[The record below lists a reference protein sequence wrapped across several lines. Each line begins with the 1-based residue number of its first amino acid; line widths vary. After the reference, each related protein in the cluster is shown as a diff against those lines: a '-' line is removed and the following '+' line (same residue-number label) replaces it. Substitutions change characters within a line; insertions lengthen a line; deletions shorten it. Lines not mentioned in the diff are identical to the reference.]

1 MFLISIAFKIM
12 PVEELEDVHATLM
25 HWNRQRDNWKK

>member
-1 MFLISIAFKIM
+1 MNKIRSKVSMFLISIAFKIM

-25 HWNRQRDNWKK
+25 H